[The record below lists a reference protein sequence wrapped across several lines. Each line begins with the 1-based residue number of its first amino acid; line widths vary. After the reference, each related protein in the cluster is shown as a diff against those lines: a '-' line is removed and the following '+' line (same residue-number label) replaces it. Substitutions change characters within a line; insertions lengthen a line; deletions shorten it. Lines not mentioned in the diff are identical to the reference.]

1 MRSNGNCWI
10 VANYTWSGWRPRYR
24 PPSGERSKITLVED
38 YNHRFR
44 RLLGNAGAYA
54 LGRAQKNRVF
64 TNGLLLGQALV
75 NSELAGCVSPLSD
88 YSVPITN
95 HDKLRQGP
103 KCGDK

>member
-64 TNGLLLGQALV
+64 TNGLLLGQAL
-75 NSELAGCVSPLSD
+75 ARQ
-88 YSVPITN
+88 
-95 HDKLRQGP
+95 LRQETTMSLNMFCILGVLY
-103 KCGDK
+103 G